1 MIGKTNDYKTVS
13 HRLGH
18 MNEKETI
25 DTYSHLIKDNQI
37 KLINMMDEL
46 TNDDEKRTKKYS
58 FLS

>member
-18 MNEKETI
+18 RNEKETI

-37 KLINMMDEL
+37 KLISMMDEL
-46 TNDDEKRTKKYS
+46 TNDDE
-58 FLS
+58 